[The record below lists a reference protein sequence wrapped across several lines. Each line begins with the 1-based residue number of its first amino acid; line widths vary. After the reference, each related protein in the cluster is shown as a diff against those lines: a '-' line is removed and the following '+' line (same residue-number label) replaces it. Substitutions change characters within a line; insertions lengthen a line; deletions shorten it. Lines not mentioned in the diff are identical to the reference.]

1 MNLRPADYLHMLQK
15 CRARRKTIQQKKN
28 MSSPIRIARELRQKM
43 TFEENYLWQILR
55 NRGIKGKK
63 VRRQHPIVYET
74 NGWAKKFY
82 VADFY
87 CARKRLVIELDGKH
101 HEFGEQKEYD
111 KARDYIM
118 KELGLKIVRIR
129 NEELIYDTENVLRLI
144 EAAL

>member
-1 MNLRPADYLHMLQK
+1 
-15 CRARRKTIQQKKN
+15 

-43 TFEENYLWQILR
+43 TPEEDFLWQLLR

-63 VRRQHPIVYET
+63 VRRQHPVVYET
-74 NGWAKKFY
+74 VGWKKYFY

-87 CARKRLVIELDGKH
+87 CASRKLIIELDGKH

-111 KARDYIM
+111 KARDIIM
-118 KELGLKIVRIR
+118 NEMGLKIIRIK
-129 NEELIYDTENVLRLI
+129 NEELENDIEKVMKKI